1 VENLGQGA
9 SWCVAVPRSVLV
21 LVLAAGLTCRSFG
34 AAMQDGDMFAVT
46 LAEAVALLA
55 AKGKAVARPG
65 RPKKKVGEKGETEQP
80 TKSGKKARD
89 KKGETATKVA
99 IDRPPAKRGRKKKED
114 VTPADGASPA
124 QDTRSK
130 NIKEGQIEGEPS
142 AGLQDGSPK
151 KRGRRKK
158 EVAVEGLADSAE
170 APRPVGK
177 SRTTEAR
184 AAEKDE
190 VVTATAPAKRGRKK
204 EETAPAEE
212 GGGAT
217 AEVARSAGK
226 TQSTKVVVPGGD
238 PGSPPR
244 LRYVKDSVGRWRTP
258 EERAADH
265 AAGVFRRWEI
275 HRGLHRPWLQ
285 QQGGQATATLGDETS
300 AGDRTRTIRKRAD
313 GVQIVTGALGRTRT
327 AEERA
332 ADHAAGVFQEWEVKK
347 GFHHKW
353 LQQQGVPVKKRAS
366 KGQDPRVHIVEDLL
380 GRTRTRE
387 EKAADHAAGVFRLWE
402 VKQGL
407 HVKWLKQQEGQLGD
421 TAASTAGEGGKGT
434 DKGASGRNGGSE
446 GGAYVAVPK
455 EGRRRGRPPLK
466 SLRPAR
472 AEGARGGKPV
482 EGEGRDQEEYAVG
495 AGG

>member
-1 VENLGQGA
+1 
-9 SWCVAVPRSVLV
+9 
-21 LVLAAGLTCRSFG
+21 
-34 AAMQDGDMFAVT
+34 MFAVT

-55 AKGKAVARPG
+55 TKGKAVARPG

-89 KKGETATKVA
+89 KKGETA
-99 IDRPPAKRGRKKKED
+99 IDRPPAKRGRKKKEV
-114 VTPADGASPA
+114 VTPVDGARPA
-124 QDTRSK
+124 QETRTQK
-130 NIKEGQIEGEPS
+130 VKEGQIEGKS
-142 AGLQDGSPK
+142 FAGLQDGSPK
-151 KRGRRKK
+151 KRGRKKK

-177 SRTTEAR
+177 SRTMEAR

-190 VVTATAPAKRGRKK
+190 AVTATAPAKRGRK
-204 EETAPAEE
+204 EETAPVEE

-226 TQSTKVVVPGGD
+226 TQSTKVVVPEAD

-244 LRYVKDSVGRWRTP
+244 LRYVKDSIGRVRTP

-285 QQGGQATATLGDETS
+285 QQGGQATATSGDKTS
-300 AGDRTRTIRKRAD
+300 AGDSPRIIRKRAD
-313 GVQIVTGALGRTRT
+313 GVQIVTGPLGRTRT

-332 ADHAAGVFQEWEVKK
+332 ADHAAGVFQAWEVKK

-353 LQQQGVPVKKRAS
+353 LQQQGAHVEKRAPKS
-366 KGQDPRVHIVEDLL
+366 QDPRVHIVTDPL
-380 GRTRTRE
+380 GRTRTAE
-387 EKAADHAAGVFRLWE
+387 ERAADHAAGVFRLWE
-402 VKQGL
+402 VRKGL

-421 TAASTAGEGGKGT
+421 PAASTAGEGGEGT
-434 DKGASGRNGGSE
+434 DKGASGRNGGSP
-446 GGAYVAVPK
+446 GGASVAVPK
-455 EGRRRGRPPLK
+455 EGTRRGRPPLK
-466 SLRPAR
+466 QLRPPR
-472 AEGARGGKPV
+472 AGVAGGGKPV
-482 EGEGRDQEEYAVG
+482 EGEGRDQEEYAVA